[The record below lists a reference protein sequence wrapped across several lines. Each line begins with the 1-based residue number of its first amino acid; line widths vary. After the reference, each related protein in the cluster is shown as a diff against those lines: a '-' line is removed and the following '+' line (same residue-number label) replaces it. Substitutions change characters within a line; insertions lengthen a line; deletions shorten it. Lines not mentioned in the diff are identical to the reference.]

1 VEKLNTELKNA
12 LSKPAIKE
20 RFATLGAETFIT
32 SPEQAREFIKKEI
45 ENWSVAV
52 KASGAKAE

>member
-1 VEKLNTELKNA
+1 MLA
-12 LSKPAIKE
+12 KPAIKE
-20 RFATLGAETFIT
+20 RFATLGAETFST

-45 ENWSVAV
+45 ENWAVAV